1 MSGITHSSGHL
12 QIPLEK
18 GYSQMDWMRLTRTH
32 PDLAGTHKQT
42 VHSAADAARKSRALL
57 LPLHAGGVSAR
68 KRAMMQG

>member
-1 MSGITHSSGHL
+1 MSGITHSTCHL

-32 PDLAGTHKQT
+32 PDLAGTHKHA
-42 VHSAADAARKSRALL
+42 VHSAVDAALQSRVLL
-57 LPLHAGGVSAR
+57 LPLHAGVSAR

>member
-1 MSGITHSSGHL
+1 MSGITHSNCHL

-32 PDLAGTHKQT
+32 PDLAGTHNHT
-42 VHSAADAARKSRALL
+42 VRSAVDAALESGALL

-68 KRAMMQG
+68 KQAVMQG

>member
-1 MSGITHSSGHL
+1 
-12 QIPLEK
+12 
-18 GYSQMDWMRLTRTH
+18 MDWMRLTRTH

-68 KRAMMQG
+68 KQAMMQG